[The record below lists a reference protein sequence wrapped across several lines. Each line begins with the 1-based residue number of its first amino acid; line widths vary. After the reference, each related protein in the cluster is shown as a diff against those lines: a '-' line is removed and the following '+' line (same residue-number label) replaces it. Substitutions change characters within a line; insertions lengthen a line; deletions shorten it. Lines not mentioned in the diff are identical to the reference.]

1 MQRHN
6 SEWKDTTAPLT
17 LRLTLFLLFCAVVLN
32 GIIYATAPAEHKE
45 NALNHS
51 WDVLNGRGSDDS
63 WGAMQAALD
72 YFAAP
77 TAIPLYSEIFFN
89 RQYRFQ
95 YPPSALF
102 ALKGMQWLAPAN
114 VRVDET
120 QTFPTVTLNDMIGW
134 AFLLATGLA
143 TAALL
148 ELQLRKYYTAES
160 RLLLAARVAIV
171 AGFTLTF
178 YPLVKAYSL
187 GQLQVW
193 INGLF
198 AVALLCWATGW
209 RALSGVL
216 VGLMCL
222 IKPHYG
228 LFLPWALLRGEWRFL
243 AACATTLAASL
254 TASVLVFGF
263 VNHIDYFRVVSF
275 LSERGEAYYPNHSIN
290 GLLNRIMGIFDPTL
304 YRNLDFVAGEF
315 PPFNP
320 LVYGGTLL
328 SSLAILAAA
337 LFNRSTRGD
346 CGRLIDF
353 SLMALSCTMASPIAW
368 EHHYGILL
376 PIFAV
381 LVVLVG
387 RRPLWLGLL
396 AVSYALASVYIP
408 ATMLLA
414 PTPFNFTQSY
424 LLLAALIVLALLHW
438 RPWAVGEAQASSAG

>member
-1 MQRHN
+1 MQRHS
-6 SEWKDTTAPLT
+6 SEWKDTTAPVT

-32 GIIYATAPAEHKE
+32 GIIYVTAPADYKE

-228 LFLPWALLRGEWRFL
+228 LFLVWAALRREMRFA
-243 AACATTLAASL
+243 AACAVT
-254 TASVLVFGF
+254 
-263 VNHIDYFRVVSF
+263 NVVI
-275 LSERGEAYYPNHSIN
+275 SE
-290 GLLNRIMGIFDPTL
+290 
-304 YRNLDFVAGEF
+304 
-315 PPFNP
+315 
-320 LVYGGTLL
+320 
-328 SSLAILAAA
+328 
-337 LFNRSTRGD
+337 
-346 CGRLIDF
+346 
-353 SLMALSCTMASPIAW
+353 SP
-368 EHHYGILL
+368 
-376 PIFAV
+376 
-381 LVVLVG
+381 
-387 RRPLWLGLL
+387 
-396 AVSYALASVYIP
+396 
-408 ATMLLA
+408 
-414 PTPFNFTQSY
+414 
-424 LLLAALIVLALLHW
+424 
-438 RPWAVGEAQASSAG
+438 